1 MRAKKLLTV
10 AVLVGVLGLLPF
22 FSASAAVYSKPHLYV
37 VKSASIITSNDII
50 SIAALASSAGA
61 SSVDKITLTVG
72 NSTIVC
78 EDAFYCQKVA
88 GPFAVTKNTVIKY
101 KVVAEVPGAKNVS
114 LKSINSGSFLVKPVK
129 KLSVVPQYTKI
140 TTSNNKLEVGESI
153 DLKIYTKD
161 DKGISNINI
170 LLDGDLVGSC
180 SEQAICGTTIG
191 PFGEDQVGE
200 HKYIFVVTDVDG
212 NKIEPWG
219 KFSVSSKISEPT
231 ESDLETGVADNYKY
245 TCLDSDDL
253 VGSGDVFLRPFTKGK
268 VTYGLYWNDNP
279 AVSLAV
285 DGEDY
290 CIDTKTVAEFS
301 CDGKLKPTGSL
312 KGGYFAIPTNYTCAN
327 GCKDGACMTEPS
339 PASDKILPVITVSA
353 DKASAGDN
361 DVITFTAKAS
371 DNKKVTKINILVN
384 AVVVKDC
391 YDTNVC
397 EFTGGPYPTYAGTSV
412 SYGAN
417 AYDEAGNRGWTGYQY
432 ISIAKAVATDNYKYT
447 CLDSDDLVGSGDVF
461 LRPFTK
467 GKVTYGLYW
476 NDNPA
481 VSLAVD
487 GEDYCIDTKTVAEFS
502 CDGKL
507 KPTDSPKGGYLA
519 IPTNYTCVYG
529 CTNGACNVIS
539 SPVSAS
545 TLTLNPATTLPQVL
559 TLGGGRPVGSFLFT
573 AGTRDVTVRTL
584 TVARVSSNVDVSSMT
599 INFNGAYAMVKPSG
613 SGDSYT
619 YPSVNYLV
627 QAGKT
632 VTVDLYADITKIS
645 DLAVGKITS
654 GFSYIDA
661 VDTVTGDTISITK
674 LPLWGA
680 EYTSSN

>member
-212 NKIEPWG
+212 NKIEPWD

-231 ESDLETGVADNYKY
+231 ESDLETGVA
-245 TCLDSDDL
+245 
-253 VGSGDVFLRPFTKGK
+253 
-268 VTYGLYWNDNP
+268 
-279 AVSLAV
+279 
-285 DGEDY
+285 
-290 CIDTKTVAEFS
+290 
-301 CDGKLKPTGSL
+301 
-312 KGGYFAIPTNYTCAN
+312 
-327 GCKDGACMTEPS
+327 
-339 PASDKILPVITVSA
+339 
-353 DKASAGDN
+353 
-361 DVITFTAKAS
+361 
-371 DNKKVTKINILVN
+371 
-384 AVVVKDC
+384 
-391 YDTNVC
+391 
-397 EFTGGPYPTYAGTSV
+397 
-412 SYGAN
+412 
-417 AYDEAGNRGWTGYQY
+417 
-432 ISIAKAVATDNYKYT
+432 DNYKYT